1 MKTRD
6 LILQR
11 TFALLLDKGYDGVSV
26 SDIQQE
32 LEIARG
38 LLYHYFGSKEE
49 LFAEAVRQKAF
60 PLVAVDR
67 EKWKGSSIGEWIVEV
82 VRHYEEVVT
91 VLREEAGAGMTW
103 MNLYFL
109 IYQSARYHASLA
121 RELRG
126 IHETLFAVWKA
137 AVLNSFA
144 RGELKSG
151 LNLESLARQFV
162 CLTQGVSLINAS
174 DSDGRYDLK
183 KVCTIFGRLSNVR
196 L

>member
-67 EKWKGSSIGEWIVEV
+67 EKWKGCSIGEWIVEV

-121 RELRG
+121 SEFRG

-162 CLTQGVSLINAS
+162 CLTQGVSLINTS

-183 KVCTIFGRLSNVR
+183 KGLYDFWEIIKR
-196 L
+196 

>member
-26 SDIQQE
+26 FDIQQE

-38 LLYHYFGSKEE
+38 LLYHYFSSKEE
-49 LFAEAVRQKAF
+49 LFAEVVRQKAF

-67 EKWKGSSIGEWIVEV
+67 EKWKGCSIGEWIVEV
-82 VRHYEEVVT
+82 IRHYEEVVA
-91 VLREEAGAGMTW
+91 VLRQEGKVEVTW

-109 IYQSARYHASLA
+109 VYQSARYHVALS
-121 RELRG
+121 REFRE
-126 IHETLFAVWKA
+126 IHESWFAVWKS

-151 LNLESLARQFV
+151 LNLESLARQFT
-162 CLTQGVSLINAS
+162 CLSQGFYWIREKEA
-174 DSDGRYDLK
+174 DGKYDLK
-183 KVCTIFGRLSNVR
+183 KGLYDFYEIIKR
-196 L
+196 